1 MSAPMTAPAVA
12 GKPLAGKV
20 ALVTGAGVNIGRA
33 TALALAAAGAT
44 VAVNTR
50 ASREAAESVAQ
61 EIIAAGGQAG
71 VFMADVADAAQVQ
84 QMIDGVMARFGKID
98 ILVLNASVR
107 RETRFVDM
115 SFEQW
120 RVPLSIS
127 LDGSFHC
134 IKGCLPSMIAAG
146 GGNIVALTGS
156 NVLAGAIGKVH
167 SSAAKTGLTGMIR
180 ALARE
185 VGQHGIRANCVS
197 PGLINTTRPDHRA
210 PRRDPKGLIP
220 LERLGESEEIA
231 ATVCFLCGPGGT
243 YITGQTIHVN
253 GGQMMF

>member
-1 MSAPMTAPAVA
+1 MSIPSVA
-12 GKPLAGKV
+12 GQELTGQV
-20 ALVTGAGVNIGRA
+20 ALVTGAGMNIGRA

-50 ASREAAESVAQ
+50 ASRDAAEAVVE
-61 EIIAAGGQAG
+61 EIRTAGGKAELYL
-71 VFMADVADAAQVQ
+71 ADVADAAQVQ
-84 QMIDGVMARFGKID
+84 QMAEGVITRLGKID

-107 RETRFVDM
+107 RERRFTDM
-115 SFEQW
+115 SFEEW

-134 IKGCLPSMIAAG
+134 IKACLPSMIASG

-156 NVLAGAIGKVH
+156 NVLTGAVGKVH

-197 PGLINTTRPDHRA
+197 PGSINTTRPSHRSA
-210 PRRDPKGLIP
+210 RREAKGLVP
-220 LERLGESEEIA
+220 LERWGESDEIA
-231 ATVCFLCGPGGT
+231 ATVRFLCGPGAS
-243 YITGQTIHVN
+243 YITGQTLHVN
-253 GGQMMF
+253 GGQWMF

>member
-1 MSAPMTAPAVA
+1 MSIPSVA
-12 GKPLAGKV
+12 GQELTGQV
-20 ALVTGAGVNIGRA
+20 ALVTGAGMNIGRA

-50 ASREAAESVAQ
+50 ASRDAAEAVVQ
-61 EIIAAGGQAG
+61 EIRTAGGKAELYL
-71 VFMADVADAAQVQ
+71 ADVADAAQVQ
-84 QMIDGVMARFGKID
+84 QMAEGVITRLGKID

-107 RETRFVDM
+107 RERRFTDM
-115 SFEQW
+115 SFEEW

-134 IKGCLPSMIAAG
+134 IKACLPSMIASG

-156 NVLAGAIGKVH
+156 NVLTGAVGKVH

-197 PGLINTTRPDHRA
+197 PGSINTTRPSHRSA
-210 PRRDPKGLIP
+210 RREAKGLVP
-220 LERLGESEEIA
+220 LERWGESDEIA
-231 ATVCFLCGPGGT
+231 ATVRSLCGPGAS
-243 YITGQTIHVN
+243 YITGQTLHVN
-253 GGQMMF
+253 GGQWMF

>member
-1 MSAPMTAPAVA
+1 MSIPSVA
-12 GKPLAGKV
+12 GQELAGKV
-20 ALVTGAGVNIGRA
+20 ALVTGAGMNIGRA
-33 TALALAAAGAT
+33 TAIALAAAGAT

-50 ASREAAESVAQ
+50 TSREAAEAVVQ
-61 EIIAAGGQAG
+61 EIRAAGGKAE
-71 VFMADVADAAQVQ
+71 VYMADVADAAQVQ
-84 QMIDGVMARFGKID
+84 QMAEGVIARSGKID

-134 IKGCLPSMIAAG
+134 IKACLPSMIAASS
-146 GGNIVALTGS
+146 GNIIALTGS
-156 NVLAGAIGKVH
+156 NVLAGGVGKVH
-167 SSAAKTGLTGMIR
+167 SSAAKSGLTGMIR

-197 PGLINTTRPDHRA
+197 PGSINTTRPSHRSA
-210 PRRDPKGLIP
+210 RRDAKSIVP
-220 LERLGESEEIA
+220 LERWGESEEIA
-231 ATVCFLCGPGGT
+231 ATVRFLCGPGAS
-243 YITGQTIHVN
+243 YITGQTLHVN
-253 GGQMMF
+253 GGQWMF